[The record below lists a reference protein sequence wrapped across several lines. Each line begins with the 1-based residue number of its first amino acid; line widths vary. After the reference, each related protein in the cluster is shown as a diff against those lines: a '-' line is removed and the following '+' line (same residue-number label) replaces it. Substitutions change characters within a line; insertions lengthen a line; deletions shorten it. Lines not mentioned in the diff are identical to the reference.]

1 MNTIYYYEIALAG
14 AILFSVSGAL
24 VLWAHWS
31 GKKSV
36 RQGALV
42 LLPLLG
48 PITLG
53 AMWAA
58 QVHFRTNDTLFWA
71 RLMSGDV
78 STLWALGSLG
88 LIAGSGLALGALSL
102 QDKARGI
109 FLGAV
114 AFALSWYVVYLHP
127 TPHYVPIPP
136 GIDRE
141 LADNLAWFVL
151 MIGGAVFCVLVYLK
165 LQPYLKVFEVPV
177 ILAAGALPL
186 LGILIPVSCFLAERP
201 VNLAALDARARIESL
216 GCLSCHTIG
225 GVGFPH
231 PGEGLESV
239 ASRKEDTLHA
249 FLLDPSAGSAKRLGI
264 RDTPLGEMAGL
275 RLSEEQVTLVM
286 EALKSLFPVQPP
298 SQLGPGWERV
308 ETVLTEKTCLACH
321 TLKGQGAPDGGI
333 GGPLENAAHFSE
345 ATLVEWLKEP
355 SAAKA
360 LELKIR
366 ESPMGAMTTFALPED
381 LAKEVA
387 AWLKTLGEQ
396 PAQP

>member
-1 MNTIYYYEIALAG
+1 MNNILYGIALTG
-14 AILFSVSGAL
+14 AILFSAAGAL
-24 VLWAHWS
+24 VLWALRS
-31 GKKSV
+31 GKKPV

-42 LLPLLG
+42 LIPLLG
-48 PITLG
+48 SITLG

-58 QVHFRTNDTLFWA
+58 QADFRANDTLFWA

-78 STLWALGSLG
+78 STFWALGSLG

-102 QDKARGI
+102 QDKAKGI
-109 FLGAV
+109 FLGAI

-141 LADNLAWFVL
+141 LADNLAWFAL
-151 MIGGAVFCVLVYLK
+151 MVGGAVFCVLVYLK
-165 LQPYLKVFEVPV
+165 FQPYLKVFEIPV
-177 ILAAGALPL
+177 TLIAGVFPL
-186 LGILIPVSCFLAERP
+186 LGILVPVSCVMAGRP
-201 VNLAALDARARIESL
+201 LDLAALDARARIDAL

-225 GVGFPH
+225 GVGFSH

-239 ASRKEDTLHA
+239 ASRKEDTLRA
-249 FLLDPSAGSAKRLGI
+249 FLLDPSADSAKRLGI
-264 RDTPLGEMAGL
+264 RESPLGEMAGL

-286 EALKSLFPVQPP
+286 EALKSLFPMQPP
-298 SQLGPGWERV
+298 SKLGPGWERV

-321 TLKGQGAPDGGI
+321 TLKGEGAPDGGI

-345 ATLVEWLKEP
+345 AVLVEWLKEP

-360 LELKIR
+360 IELKIR

-387 AWLKTLGEQ
+387 AWLQTLGEP
-396 PAQP
+396 PAKP